1 MKVFFDIYH
10 LPQYNFFRNAIK
22 ELGPDVV
29 DLGCVNRGKLAAV
42 IRHECPEF
50 NLHVYGD
57 YKYNNGPFSM
67 ATRIIIPRTFRLIQ
81 LFRKKRYDVIG
92 TAHYQANVAAK
103 LLGIPNFSILDDP
116 RAGVLQMVKKAADEF
131 YLPPFSE
138 NYEDI
143 KKFNALK
150 EWAYLSPKYLTPST
164 DVLDEYGLKAKDYIF
179 IREVSTDTSNYLSQE
194 KNLALQLAGAIS
206 PETKV
211 VLSLE
216 DKSLKNQ
223 FPSNWIILNE
233 PVSDIHSLLY
243 YSNLVISSGDSM
255 AREGGMMGVPAVYL
269 GNRDMPANRILIE
282 HGILKKM
289 ELKELKAYFESNS
302 GGVFE
307 SISQDLVRKSF
318 ETEWDDVTQ
327 LILNLTKK
335 LTKQ

>member
-22 ELGPDVV
+22 QLGPEVV
-29 DLGCVNRGKLAAV
+29 DLGCVNRGKLATV

-50 NLHVYGD
+50 NLYVYGD
-57 YKYNNGPFSM
+57 YKYNKGPFSM
-67 ATRIIIPRTFRLIQ
+67 AARIIIPRTLKLIS
-81 LFRKKRYDVIG
+81 LFRKNKYDVVG

-116 RAGVLQMVKKAADEF
+116 RAGVLQMVKKATDEF

-150 EWAYLSPKYLTPST
+150 EWAYLSPKYLTPSI
-164 DVLDEYGLKAKDYIF
+164 DVLSEYGLKAKDYIF

-194 KNLALQLAGAIS
+194 KHLALQLAESIGKD
-206 PETKV
+206 TKV

-216 DKSLKNQ
+216 DKSIRDR

-255 AREGGMMGVPAVYL
+255 AREGGMMGVPSVYL

-289 ELKELKAYFESNS
+289 ELNELKAFFES
-302 GGVFE
+302 GADRLFE
-307 SISQDLVRKSF
+307 TDDQDTVRKTF
-318 ETEWDDVTQ
+318 ENEWDDVTQ
-327 LILNLTKK
+327 LILNLTKNLK
-335 LTKQ
+335 K